1 MRFAFEHLQAED
13 GGSVYLRL
21 STRPVEQPERTMTAD
36 LAAATLEGAY
46 WLREPAPGCELAL
59 VGMGALMPEVLE
71 AADQL
76 DDVAGLGVLVV
87 TSADRLHADW
97 RAAQGRRA
105 AGQAAG
111 PATIE
116 RLLAP
121 LARDAALVTVLD
133 GHPATLAWLGSASA
147 RRVYPLGVDR
157 FGQSGDVP
165 DLYRDLQIDAA
176 AILDRAALACRDAL
190 AR

>member
-1 MRFAFEHLQAED
+1 
-13 GGSVYLRL
+13 
-21 STRPVEQPERTMTAD
+21 MTAA

-46 WLREPAPGCELAL
+46 WLREPAQGCELAL
-59 VGMGALMPEVLE
+59 VGMGAIMPEVLE

-76 DDVAGLGVLVV
+76 DDLPGLGVLVV
-87 TSADRLHADW
+87 TSAERLHADW
-97 RAAQGRRA
+97 RVAQGRRA
-105 AGQAAG
+105 AGDPAQ
-111 PATIE
+111 ATIE

-121 LARDAALVTVLD
+121 LARKAALVTILD

-147 RRVYPLGVDR
+147 RRVYSLGVDR

-165 DLYRDLQIDAA
+165 DLYRELQIDVE

-190 AR
+190 AQ

>member
-1 MRFAFEHLQAED
+1 
-13 GGSVYLRL
+13 
-21 STRPVEQPERTMTAD
+21 MTAD
-36 LAAATLEGAY
+36 LAAATLQGAY

-59 VGMGALMPEVLE
+59 VGMGAVMPEVLE

-76 DDVAGLGVLVV
+76 DDLPGLGVLVV

-105 AGQAAG
+105 AGQTAG

-116 RLLAP
+116 RLLAL

-133 GHPATLAWLGSASA
+133 GHPATLTWLGSASA

-176 AILDRAALACRDAL
+176 AILDCVALACRDAL
-190 AR
+190 AQ